1 MAEADRAETE
11 TERAEAGR
19 LTAERVGERAK
30 VQGWVHRR
38 RNHGGVI
45 FLDLRDRS
53 GIVQVVVHPESAPE
67 AAAAL
72 DAARLEWVIEVEG
85 DVVRRHPD
93 TVNPKM
99 ATGEVEIQASAG
111 RVLGPSAPMP
121 FSVEGSG
128 DASEE
133 TRLRYRF
140 LDLRRDALQ
149 RNLRLRSDFT
159 IESLSYFREQGFVNV
174 ETPML
179 TRSTPEGARD
189 YLVPSRL
196 NHGSFYALPQ
206 SPQLFKQILMV
217 SGLERYVQFARCFRD
232 EDLRAD
238 RQPEFTQIDV
248 EMSFVDEEDV
258 YGLVE
263 GLFSRVFPLAGIE
276 PPAAYPRLSY
286 NEAMLRYGNDRPDL
300 RVDLQ
305 IRDVTDCVRDTGFR
319 AFRSTIAAGGV
330 VRGVHVPGAASSS
343 RRQVD
348 DYAELARRHGAAG
361 VLWVKRENGRPR
373 FLVKGALSDAEVE
386 GLADGLGV
394 EEGGLGLLVAAPAPT
409 AAAALGALRVE
420 VGRRFGHMR
429 EDAQEFLWVHDF
441 PLVTWNGDEGRWN
454 ATHHPFTSPRMDDLD
469 RLESDP
475 GSVRSRA
482 YDVVLNG
489 HEIGGGSIRIH
500 DREVQKRVLALLG
513 IDAEEAQRRFGFL
526 LDALRYG
533 APPHGGIALGVDR
546 IVMLMARAS
555 SLREVI
561 AFPKTASAVCLMTE
575 APSPVDQEQLL
586 DIGVRV
592 RPRRAG

>member
-1 MAEADRAETE
+1 M
-11 TERAEAGR
+11 ERTQAGT
-19 LTAERVGERAK
+19 LTAEQVGRQTK

-38 RNHGGVI
+38 RDHGGVI
-45 FLDLRDRS
+45 FLDVRDRS
-53 GIVQVVVHPESAPE
+53 GVVQAVVHPETTPE
-67 AAAAL
+67 AAEVL
-72 DAARLEWVIEVEG
+72 LPARLEWVVEVEG
-85 DVVRRHPD
+85 EVVRRDPD
-93 TVNPKM
+93 KVNPKM
-99 ATGEVEIQASAG
+99 ATGEIEIQVASG
-111 RVLGPSAPMP
+111 RVLGRSEPMP
-121 FSVEGSG
+121 FGVEGAQ

-133 TRLRYRF
+133 TRLKYRF
-140 LDLRRDALQ
+140 LDLRRNALQ
-149 RNLRLRSDFT
+149 SNLRLRSDFT
-159 IESLSYFREQGFVNV
+159 IESLAYFREQGFVNV

-258 YGLVE
+258 YRLVE
-263 GLFSRVFPLAGIE
+263 GLFARVFPLAGIE
-276 PPAAYPRLSY
+276 PPASYPRLSY
-286 NEAMLRYGNDRPDL
+286 NDAVLRYGNDRPDL
-300 RVDLQ
+300 RVDLE
-305 IRDVTDCVRDTGFR
+305 IEDVTDCLRETGFR
-319 AFRSTIAAGGV
+319 AFQAAIASGGV
-330 VRGVHVPGAASSS
+330 VRGVHIPGAASSS

-348 DYAELARRHGAAG
+348 EYADIARRHGAAG
-361 VLWVKRENGRPR
+361 VLWVKRDGGVPS
-373 FLVKGALSDAEVE
+373 FLVKGALTDGQVE
-386 GLADGLGV
+386 TLADRLGV
-394 EEGGLGLLVAAPAPT
+394 EEGGLGLLVAGPAPT

-429 EDAQEFLWVHDF
+429 EDAHEFLWVHDF

-454 ATHHPFTSPRMDDLD
+454 ATHHPFTSPRMEDLD

-475 GSVRSRA
+475 GSVLSRA

-489 HEIGGGSIRIH
+489 NEIGGGSIRIH
-500 DREVQKRVLALLG
+500 DRDVQKRVLAVLG
-513 IDAEEAQRRFGFL
+513 IDAAEAERRFGFL
-526 LDALRYG
+526 FEALSYG

-546 IVMLMARAS
+546 IVMLMAGAA
-555 SLREVI
+555 SLRDVI

-575 APSPVDQEQLL
+575 APSTVDQEQLL
-586 DIGVRV
+586 ELGLRV
-592 RPRRAG
+592 RPRGG

>member
-1 MAEADRAETE
+1 VKRTQ
-11 TERAEAGR
+11 AGT
-19 LTAERVGERAK
+19 LTAEQVGRQTK

-38 RNHGGVI
+38 RHHGGVI
-45 FLDLRDRS
+45 FLDVRDRS
-53 GIVQVVVHPESAPE
+53 GVVQAVVHPETTPE
-67 AAAAL
+67 AAEAL
-72 DAARLEWVIEVEG
+72 ESARLEWVVEVEG
-85 DVVRRHPD
+85 EVVRRDPD
-93 TVNPKM
+93 KVNPKM
-99 ATGEVEIQASAG
+99 ATGEIEIQVASG
-111 RVLGPSAPMP
+111 RVLGRSEPMP
-121 FSVEGSG
+121 FGVEGAQ

-133 TRLRYRF
+133 TRLKYRF
-140 LDLRRDALQ
+140 LDLRRNALQ
-149 RNLRLRSDFT
+149 SNLRLRSDFT
-159 IESLSYFREQGFVNV
+159 IESLAYFREQGFVNV
-174 ETPML
+174 ETPIL

-196 NHGSFYALPQ
+196 NHGNFYALPQ

-263 GLFSRVFPLAGIE
+263 GLFARVFPLAGIE
-276 PPAAYPRLSY
+276 PPASYPRLSY
-286 NEAMLRYGNDRPDL
+286 DEAMLRYGNDRPDL
-300 RVDLQ
+300 RVDLE
-305 IRDVTDCVRDTGFR
+305 IEDVTDCLRETGFR
-319 AFRSTIAAGGV
+319 AFQAAVASGGV

-348 DYAELARRHGAAG
+348 EYADIARRHGAAG
-361 VLWVKRENGRPR
+361 VLWVKRDGGVPS
-373 FLVKGALSDAEVE
+373 FLVKGALTDGQVE
-386 GLADGLGV
+386 TLADRLGV
-394 EEGGLGLLVAAPAPT
+394 EEGGLGLLVAGPAPT

-429 EDAQEFLWVHDF
+429 EDAHEFLWVHDF

-454 ATHHPFTSPRMDDLD
+454 ATHHPFTSPRMEDLD

-475 GSVRSRA
+475 GSVLSRA

-489 HEIGGGSIRIH
+489 NEIGGGSIRIH
-500 DREVQKRVLALLG
+500 DRDVQKRVLAVLG
-513 IDAEEAQRRFGFL
+513 IDAAEAERRFGFL
-526 LDALRYG
+526 FEALSYG

-546 IVMLMARAS
+546 IVMLMAGAS
-555 SLREVI
+555 SLRDVI

-575 APSPVDQEQLL
+575 APSTVDQEQLL
-586 DIGVRV
+586 ELGLRV
-592 RPRRAG
+592 RPRGG

>member
-1 MAEADRAETE
+1 MNRTG
-11 TERAEAGR
+11 AGT
-19 LTAERVGERAK
+19 LTAERVGEQAK

-38 RNHGGVI
+38 RDHGGVI
-45 FLDLRDRS
+45 FLDVRDRS
-53 GIVQVVVHPESAPE
+53 GVVQAVVHPESTPD
-67 AAAAL
+67 AAKAL
-72 DAARLEWVIEVEG
+72 DPARLEWVVEVEG
-85 DVVRRHPD
+85 EIVRRDPD
-93 TVNPKM
+93 KVNPKM
-99 ATGEVEIQASAG
+99 ATGEIEIQVRRG
-111 RVLGPSAPMP
+111 RVLGPSEPMP
-121 FSVEGSG
+121 FGVEGAQ

-133 TRLRYRF
+133 TRLKYRF
-140 LDLRRDALQ
+140 LDLRRQGLQ
-149 RNLRLRSDFT
+149 NNLRLRSDFT
-159 IESLSYFREQGFVNV
+159 IESLGYFREQGFVNV

-263 GLFSRVFPLAGIE
+263 GLFARVFPLAGIE
-276 PPAAYPRLSY
+276 PPASYPRLSY
-286 NEAMLRYGNDRPDL
+286 DDAMLRYGNDRPDL
-300 RVDLQ
+300 RVDLE
-305 IRDVTDCVRDTGFR
+305 IEDVTDCLRETGFR
-319 AFRSTIAAGGV
+319 AFQAAVASGGV
-330 VRGVHVPGAASSS
+330 IRGVHIPGAASSS

-348 DYAELARRHGAAG
+348 EYADIARRHGAAG
-361 VLWVKRENGRPR
+361 VLWVKRDGGVPS
-373 FLVKGALSDAEVE
+373 FLVKGALTDGQVE
-386 GLADGLGV
+386 TLADRLGV
-394 EEGGLGLLVAAPAPT
+394 EEGGLGLLVAGPAPT

-429 EDAQEFLWVHDF
+429 EDAHEFLWVHDF
-441 PLVTWNGDEGRWN
+441 PLVAWNGDEGRWN
-454 ATHHPFTSPRMDDLD
+454 ATHHPFTSPRMEDLEL
-469 RLESDP
+469 LESDP

-489 HEIGGGSIRIH
+489 NEIGGGSIRIH
-500 DREVQKRVLALLG
+500 DRDVQKRVLAVLG
-513 IDAEEAQRRFGFL
+513 IDAAEAEQRFGFL
-526 LDALRYG
+526 FEALSYG

-546 IVMLMARAS
+546 IVMLMAGAS
-555 SLREVI
+555 SLRDVI

-575 APSPVDQEQLL
+575 APSTVDQEQLL
-586 DIGVRV
+586 ELGLRV
-592 RPRRAG
+592 RPRGG

>member
-1 MAEADRAETE
+1 MKRTQAGTLTTE
-11 TERAEAGR
+11 QVGR
-19 LTAERVGERAK
+19 QTK

-38 RNHGGVI
+38 RDHGGVI
-45 FLDLRDRS
+45 FLDVRDRS
-53 GIVQVVVHPESAPE
+53 GVVQAVVHPETTPA

-72 DAARLEWVIEVEG
+72 QPARLEWVVEVEG
-85 DVVRRHPD
+85 EVVRRDPD
-93 TVNPKM
+93 KVNPKM
-99 ATGEVEIQASAG
+99 ATGEIEVQVATG
-111 RVLGPSAPMP
+111 RVLARSEPMP
-121 FSVEGSG
+121 FGVEGAQ

-133 TRLRYRF
+133 TRLKYRF
-140 LDLRRDALQ
+140 LDLRRAGLQ
-149 RNLRLRSDFT
+149 RNLRMRSDFT
-159 IESLSYFREQGFVNV
+159 IESLAYFREQGFVNV

-258 YGLVE
+258 FALVE
-263 GLFSRVFPLAGIE
+263 GLFARVFPLAGIE
-276 PPAAYPRLSY
+276 PPASYPRLSY
-286 NEAMLRYGNDRPDL
+286 DDAMRRFGSDRPDL
-300 RVDLQ
+300 RVDLE
-305 IRDVTDCVRDTGFR
+305 ITDVTDCLRETEFR
-319 AFRSTIAAGGV
+319 AFQAAIAAGGV
-330 VRGVHVPGAASSS
+330 VRGVHIPGASSSS

-348 DYAELARRHGAAG
+348 EYADIARRHGAAG
-361 VLWVKRENGRPR
+361 VLWVKRENGVPS
-373 FLVKGALSDAEVE
+373 FLVKSALSQGQVE
-386 GLADGLGV
+386 TLADRLGV
-394 EEGGLGLLVAAPAPT
+394 EEGGMALLVAAPEPT
-409 AAAALGALRVE
+409 AAAALGSLRKE

-429 EDAQEFLWVHDF
+429 ENAHEFLWVHDF

-454 ATHHPFTSPRMDDLD
+454 ATHHPFTSPHMSDLD

-489 HEIGGGSIRIH
+489 NEIGGGSIRIH
-500 DREVQKRVLALLG
+500 DRDVQKRVLALLG
-513 IDAEEAQRRFGFL
+513 IDAEEAERRFGFL
-526 LDALRYG
+526 FEALSYG

-546 IVMLMARAS
+546 IVMLMAGAD
-555 SLREVI
+555 SLRDVI

-575 APSPVDQEQLL
+575 APSTVDQEQLL
-586 DIGVRV
+586 DLGLRI
-592 RPRRAG
+592 RPQGGG

>member
-1 MAEADRAETE
+1 M
-11 TERAEAGR
+11 ERTQAGT
-19 LTAERVGERAK
+19 LTAEQVGRQTK

-38 RNHGGVI
+38 RDHGGVI
-45 FLDLRDRS
+45 FLDVRDRS
-53 GIVQVVVHPESAPE
+53 GVVQAVVHPETTPE
-67 AAAAL
+67 AAEVL
-72 DAARLEWVIEVEG
+72 LPARLEWVVEVEG
-85 DVVRRHPD
+85 EVVRRGPD
-93 TVNPKM
+93 KVNPKM
-99 ATGEVEIQASAG
+99 ATGEIEIQVASG
-111 RVLGPSAPMP
+111 RVLGRSEPMP
-121 FSVEGSG
+121 FGVEGAQ

-133 TRLRYRF
+133 TRLKYRF
-140 LDLRRDALQ
+140 LDLRRNALQ
-149 RNLRLRSDFT
+149 SNLRLRSDFT
-159 IESLSYFREQGFVNV
+159 IESLAYFREQGFVNV

-258 YGLVE
+258 YRLVE
-263 GLFSRVFPLAGIE
+263 GLFTRVFPLAGIE
-276 PPAAYPRLSY
+276 PPASYPRLSY
-286 NEAMLRYGNDRPDL
+286 DDAVLRYGNDRPDL
-300 RVDLQ
+300 RVDLE
-305 IRDVTDCVRDTGFR
+305 IEDVTDCLRETGFR
-319 AFRSTIAAGGV
+319 AFQAAIASGGV
-330 VRGVHVPGAASSS
+330 VRGVHIPGAASSS

-348 DYAELARRHGAAG
+348 EYADIARRHGAAG
-361 VLWVKRENGRPR
+361 VLWVKRDGGVPS
-373 FLVKGALSDAEVE
+373 FLVKGALTDGQVE
-386 GLADGLGV
+386 TLADRLGV
-394 EEGGLGLLVAAPAPT
+394 EEGGLGLLVAGPAPT

-429 EDAQEFLWVHDF
+429 ENVHEFLWVHDF

-454 ATHHPFTSPRMDDLD
+454 ATHHPFTSPRMEHLD

-475 GSVRSRA
+475 GSVLSRA

-489 HEIGGGSIRIH
+489 NEIGGGSIRIH
-500 DREVQKRVLALLG
+500 DRDVQKRVLAVLG
-513 IDAEEAQRRFGFL
+513 IDAAEAERRFGFL
-526 LDALRYG
+526 FEALSYG

-546 IVMLMARAS
+546 IVMLMAGAA
-555 SLREVI
+555 SLRDVI

-575 APSPVDQEQLL
+575 APSTVDQEQLL
-586 DIGVRV
+586 ELGLRV
-592 RPRRAG
+592 RPRGG

>member
-1 MAEADRAETE
+1 MKRTQ
-11 TERAEAGR
+11 AGT
-19 LTAERVGERAK
+19 LTAEQVGRPTK

-38 RNHGGVI
+38 RDHGGVI
-45 FLDLRDRS
+45 FLDVRDRS
-53 GIVQVVVHPESAPE
+53 GVVQAVVHPETTPE
-67 AAAAL
+67 AAEAL
-72 DAARLEWVIEVEG
+72 QPARLEWVVEVEG
-85 DVVRRHPD
+85 EVARRDPEK
-93 TVNPKM
+93 VNPKM
-99 ATGEVEIQASAG
+99 ATGEIEIQVHAG
-111 RVLGPSAPMP
+111 RVLGRSAPMP
-121 FSVEGSG
+121 FGVEDAR

-133 TRLRYRF
+133 TRLKYRF
-140 LDLRRDALQ
+140 LDLRRNAL
-149 RNLRLRSDFT
+149 RSNLRLRSDFT
-159 IESLSYFREQGFVNV
+159 IESLAYFREQGFVNV

-263 GLFSRVFPLAGIE
+263 GLFARVFPLAGIE
-276 PPAAYPRLSY
+276 PPASYPRLSCE
-286 NEAMLRYGNDRPDL
+286 EAVRRYGSDRPDL
-300 RVDLQ
+300 RVDLE
-305 IRDVTDCVRDTGFR
+305 IVDVTDCLSETGFR
-319 AFRSTIAAGGV
+319 AFQAAVASGGV

-348 DYAELARRHGAAG
+348 EYADLARRHGAAG
-361 VLWVKRENGRPR
+361 VLWVKRDGGVPS
-373 FLVKGALSDAEVE
+373 FLVKGALTDGQVE
-386 GLADGLGV
+386 TLADRLGV
-394 EEGGLGLLVAAPAPT
+394 EEGGLGLLVAGPAPT

-420 VGRRFGHMR
+420 LGRRFGHMR
-429 EDAQEFLWVHDF
+429 EDANEFLWVHDF

-454 ATHHPFTSPRMDDLD
+454 ATHHPFTSPRMEDLD

-475 GSVRSRA
+475 GSVLSRA

-489 HEIGGGSIRIH
+489 AEIGGGSIRIH
-500 DREVQKRVLALLG
+500 DPDVQKRVLAVLG
-513 IDAEEAQRRFGFL
+513 IDAAEAERRFGFL
-526 LDALRYG
+526 FQALSYG

-546 IVMLMARAS
+546 IVMLMAGAS
-555 SLREVI
+555 SLRDVI
-561 AFPKTASAVCLMTE
+561 AFPKTASAVCLMTD
-575 APSPVDQEQLL
+575 APSTVDEEQLL
-586 DIGVRV
+586 ELGLRV
-592 RPRRAG
+592 RPRGG

>member
-1 MAEADRAETE
+1 MKRTQ
-11 TERAEAGR
+11 AGT
-19 LTAERVGERAK
+19 LTAEQVGRQTK

-38 RNHGGVI
+38 RDHGGVI
-45 FLDLRDRS
+45 FLDVRDRS
-53 GIVQVVVHPESAPE
+53 GVVQAVVHPETTPE
-67 AAAAL
+67 AAEAL
-72 DAARLEWVIEVEG
+72 ESARLEWVVEVEG
-85 DVVRRHPD
+85 EVVRRDPD
-93 TVNPKM
+93 KVNPKM
-99 ATGEVEIQASAG
+99 ATGEIEIQVASG
-111 RVLGPSAPMP
+111 RVLGRSEPMP
-121 FSVEGSG
+121 FGVEGAQ

-133 TRLRYRF
+133 TRLKYRF
-140 LDLRRDALQ
+140 LDLRRNALQ
-149 RNLRLRSDFT
+149 SNLRLRSDFT
-159 IESLSYFREQGFVNV
+159 IESLAYFREQGFVNV
-174 ETPML
+174 ETPIL

-196 NHGSFYALPQ
+196 NHGNFYALPQ

-263 GLFSRVFPLAGIE
+263 GLFARVFPLAGIE
-276 PPAAYPRLSY
+276 PPASYPRLSY
-286 NEAMLRYGNDRPDL
+286 DEAMLRYGNDRPDL
-300 RVDLQ
+300 RVDLE
-305 IRDVTDCVRDTGFR
+305 IEDVTDCLRETGFR
-319 AFRSTIAAGGV
+319 AFQAAVASGGV

-348 DYAELARRHGAAG
+348 EYADIARRHGAAG
-361 VLWVKRENGRPR
+361 VLWVKRDGGVPS
-373 FLVKGALSDAEVE
+373 FLVKGALTDGQVE
-386 GLADGLGV
+386 TLADRLGV
-394 EEGGLGLLVAAPAPT
+394 EEGGLGLLVAGPAPT

-429 EDAQEFLWVHDF
+429 EDAHEFLWVHDF

-454 ATHHPFTSPRMDDLD
+454 ATHHPFTSPRMEDLD

-475 GSVRSRA
+475 GSVLSRA

-489 HEIGGGSIRIH
+489 NEIGGGSIRIH
-500 DREVQKRVLALLG
+500 DREVQKRVLAVLG
-513 IDAEEAQRRFGFL
+513 IDAEEAERRFGFL
-526 LDALRYG
+526 FEALSYG

-546 IVMLMARAS
+546 IVMLMAGAS
-555 SLREVI
+555 SLRDVI

-575 APSPVDQEQLL
+575 APSTVDQEQLL
-586 DIGVRV
+586 ELGLRV
-592 RPRRAG
+592 RPRGG

>member
-1 MAEADRAETE
+1 MKRTQAGTLTTE
-11 TERAEAGR
+11 QVGR
-19 LTAERVGERAK
+19 QTK

-38 RNHGGVI
+38 RDHGGVI
-45 FLDLRDRS
+45 FLDVRDRS
-53 GIVQVVVHPESAPE
+53 GVVQAVVHPETTPD

-72 DAARLEWVIEVEG
+72 QPARLEWVVEVEG
-85 DVVRRHPD
+85 EVVRRDPD
-93 TVNPKM
+93 KVNPKM
-99 ATGEVEIQASAG
+99 ATGEIEVRVETG
-111 RVLGPSAPMP
+111 RVLGRSEPLP
-121 FSVEGSG
+121 FGVEGAQ

-140 LDLRRDALQ
+140 LDLRRAGLQ
-149 RNLRLRSDFT
+149 RNLRMRSDFT
-159 IESLSYFREQGFVNV
+159 IESLAYFREQGFVNI

-258 YGLVE
+258 FALVE

-276 PPAAYPRLSY
+276 PPVSYPRLSY
-286 NEAMLRYGNDRPDL
+286 DDAMRRYGSDRPDL
-300 RVDLQ
+300 RVDLE
-305 IRDVTDCVRDTGFR
+305 ITDVTDCLRDTEFR
-319 AFRSTIAAGGV
+319 AFQAAIAAGGV
-330 VRGVHVPGAASSS
+330 VRGVHIPGASSSS

-348 DYAELARRHGAAG
+348 EYADIARRHGAAG
-361 VLWVKRENGRPR
+361 VLWVKRENGVPS
-373 FLVKGALSDAEVE
+373 FLVKSALSQGQVE
-386 GLADGLGV
+386 TLADRLGV
-394 EEGGLGLLVAAPAPT
+394 EEGGMALLVAAPEPT
-409 AAAALGALRVE
+409 AAAALGSLREE

-429 EDAQEFLWVHDF
+429 ENAHEFLWVHDF

-454 ATHHPFTSPRMDDLD
+454 ATHHPFTSPHMSDLD

-489 HEIGGGSIRIH
+489 NEIGGGSIRIH
-500 DREVQKRVLALLG
+500 DRDVQKRVLALLG
-513 IDAEEAQRRFGFL
+513 IDAEEAERRFGFL
-526 LDALRYG
+526 FEALSYG

-546 IVMLMARAS
+546 IVMLMAGAD
-555 SLREVI
+555 SLRDVI

-575 APSPVDQEQLL
+575 APSTVDQEQLL
-586 DIGVRV
+586 DLGLRI
-592 RPRRAG
+592 RPQGGR

>member
-1 MAEADRAETE
+1 MKRTQ
-11 TERAEAGR
+11 AGT
-19 LTAERVGERAK
+19 LTAEQVGRQTK

-38 RNHGGVI
+38 RDHGGVI
-45 FLDLRDRS
+45 FLDVRDRS
-53 GIVQVVVHPESAPE
+53 GVVQAVVHPETTPE
-67 AAAAL
+67 AAEAL
-72 DAARLEWVIEVEG
+72 ESARLEWVVEVEG
-85 DVVRRHPD
+85 EVVRRDPD
-93 TVNPKM
+93 KVNPKM
-99 ATGEVEIQASAG
+99 ATGEIEIQVASG
-111 RVLGPSAPMP
+111 RVLGRSEPMP
-121 FSVEGSG
+121 FGVEGAQ

-133 TRLRYRF
+133 TRLKYRF
-140 LDLRRDALQ
+140 LDLRRNALQ
-149 RNLRLRSDFT
+149 SNLRLRSDFT
-159 IESLSYFREQGFVNV
+159 IESLAYFREQGFVNV
-174 ETPML
+174 ETPIL

-196 NHGSFYALPQ
+196 NHGNFYALPQ

-263 GLFSRVFPLAGIE
+263 GLFARVFPLAGIE
-276 PPAAYPRLSY
+276 PPASYPRLSY
-286 NEAMLRYGNDRPDL
+286 DEAMLRYGNDRPDL
-300 RVDLQ
+300 RVDLE
-305 IRDVTDCVRDTGFR
+305 IEDVTDCLRETGFR
-319 AFRSTIAAGGV
+319 AFQAAVASGGV

-348 DYAELARRHGAAG
+348 EYADIARRHGAAG
-361 VLWVKRENGRPR
+361 VLWVKRDGGVPS
-373 FLVKGALSDAEVE
+373 FLVKGALTDGQVE
-386 GLADGLGV
+386 TLADRLGV
-394 EEGGLGLLVAAPAPT
+394 EEGGLGLLVAGPAPT

-429 EDAQEFLWVHDF
+429 EDAHEFLWVHDF

-454 ATHHPFTSPRMDDLD
+454 ATHHPFTSPRMEDLD

-475 GSVRSRA
+475 GSVLSRA

-489 HEIGGGSIRIH
+489 NEIGGGSIRIH
-500 DREVQKRVLALLG
+500 DRDVQKRVLAVLG
-513 IDAEEAQRRFGFL
+513 IDAAEAERRFGFL
-526 LDALRYG
+526 FEALSYG

-546 IVMLMARAS
+546 IVMLMAGAS
-555 SLREVI
+555 SLRDVI

-575 APSPVDQEQLL
+575 APSTVDQEQLL
-586 DIGVRV
+586 ELGLRV
-592 RPRRAG
+592 RPRGG

>member
-1 MAEADRAETE
+1 MNRT
-11 TERAEAGR
+11 EAGS
-19 LTAERVGERAK
+19 LTTQQVGQRAK

-38 RNHGGVI
+38 RDHGGVI
-45 FLDLRDRS
+45 FLDIRDRS
-53 GIVQVVVHPESAPE
+53 GVVQAVVHPETTPE

-72 DAARLEWVIEVEG
+72 DPARLEWVVEVEG
-85 DVVRRHPD
+85 EVARRDPD
-93 TVNPKM
+93 KVNPKM
-99 ATGEVEIQASAG
+99 ATGEIEVQVRSG
-111 RVLGPSAPMP
+111 RVLGRSEPMP
-121 FSVEGSG
+121 FSVEGPR

-140 LDLRRDALQ
+140 LDLRRDSLQ

-159 IESLSYFREQGFVNV
+159 IESLAYFREQGFVNV

-217 SGLERYVQFARCFRD
+217 GGVERYVQFARCFRD

-248 EMSFVDEEDV
+248 EMSFTDEEEI
-258 YGLVE
+258 YRLTE
-263 GLFSRVFPLAGIE
+263 GLFARVFPLAGIE
-276 PPAAYPRLSY
+276 PPASYPRMSY
-286 NEAMLRYGNDRPDL
+286 EEAMRRFGSDRPDL
-300 RVDLQ
+300 RVSLEIADA
-305 IRDVTDCVRDTGFR
+305 TDCLRETEFR
-319 AFRSTIAAGGV
+319 AFQAAIGAGGV

-348 DYAELARRHGAAG
+348 EYADIARRHGAEG
-361 VLWVKRENGRPR
+361 VLWVKRENGVPS
-373 FLVKGALSDAEVE
+373 FLVRNALTEGQVE
-386 GLADGLGV
+386 TLADRLGV
-394 EEGGLGLLVAAPAPT
+394 EEGGLGLLVAAPEPT

-420 VGRRFGHMR
+420 VGRRFGQMR
-429 EDAQEFLWVHDF
+429 EDAHEFLWVHDF
-441 PLVTWNGDEGRWN
+441 PLLDWNGDEGRWN
-454 ATHHPFTSPRMDDLD
+454 ATHHPFTSPHMEDLD

-475 GSVRSRA
+475 GSVRSHA

-500 DREVQKRVLALLG
+500 DRDVQRRVLGVLG
-513 IDAEEAQRRFGFL
+513 IDAAEAQRRFGFL
-526 LDALRYG
+526 FEALSYG

-546 IVMLMARAS
+546 IVMLMAGAG
-555 SLREVI
+555 SLRDVI

-575 APSPVDQEQLL
+575 APSTVDREQLL
-586 DIGVRV
+586 DLGLRM
-592 RPRRAG
+592 RPRAAP

>member
-1 MAEADRAETE
+1 MNRTQAGTLTTE
-11 TERAEAGR
+11 QVGR
-19 LTAERVGERAK
+19 QTK

-38 RNHGGVI
+38 RDHGGVI
-45 FLDLRDRS
+45 FLDVRDRS
-53 GIVQVVVHPESAPE
+53 GVVQAVVHPETTPD

-72 DAARLEWVIEVEG
+72 QPARLEWVVEVEG
-85 DVVRRHPD
+85 EIVRRDPD
-93 TVNPKM
+93 KVNPKM
-99 ATGEVEIQASAG
+99 ATGEIEVRVETG
-111 RVLGPSAPMP
+111 RVLGRSEPMP
-121 FSVEGSG
+121 FGVEGAQ

-133 TRLRYRF
+133 TRLKYRF
-140 LDLRRDALQ
+140 LDLRRAGLQ
-149 RNLRLRSDFT
+149 RNLRMRSDFT
-159 IESLSYFREQGFVNV
+159 IESLAYFREQGFVNV

-258 YGLVE
+258 FALVE

-276 PPAAYPRLSY
+276 PPASYPRLSY
-286 NEAMLRYGNDRPDL
+286 DDAMRRYGSDRPDL
-300 RVDLQ
+300 RVDLE
-305 IRDVTDCVRDTGFR
+305 ITDVTDCLRETEFR
-319 AFRSTIAAGGV
+319 AFQAAIAAGGV
-330 VRGVHVPGAASSS
+330 VRGVHIPGASSSS

-348 DYAELARRHGAAG
+348 EYADIARRHGAAG
-361 VLWVKRENGRPR
+361 VLWVKRENGVPS
-373 FLVKGALSDAEVE
+373 FLVKSALSQGQVE
-386 GLADGLGV
+386 TLADRLGV
-394 EEGGLGLLVAAPAPT
+394 EEGGMALLVAAPEPT
-409 AAAALGALRVE
+409 AAAALGSLREE

-429 EDAQEFLWVHDF
+429 ENAHEFLWVHDF

-454 ATHHPFTSPRMDDLD
+454 ATHHPFTSPHMSDLD

-489 HEIGGGSIRIH
+489 NEIGGGSIRIH
-500 DREVQKRVLALLG
+500 DRDVQKRVLALLG
-513 IDAEEAQRRFGFL
+513 IDAEEAQQRFGFL
-526 LDALRYG
+526 FEALSYG

-546 IVMLMARAS
+546 IVMLMAGAD
-555 SLREVI
+555 SLRDVI

-575 APSPVDQEQLL
+575 APSTVDQEQLL
-586 DIGVRV
+586 DLGLRI
-592 RPRRAG
+592 RPRGGG